1 MSERFGSERAAVLRE
16 AEALISGDRADQYG
30 DAAQTYAAVA
40 LIWEALT
47 GRPYTARDVLLMMA
61 GMKLARQRHGV
72 HRDSAVD
79 LAGYAA
85 LAQEVGAQE
94 VGAALAPADSRAV
107 EFHGGR
113 R

>member
-1 MSERFGSERAAVLRE
+1 MSERLKKANERAAVLRE
-16 AEALISGDRADQYG
+16 AEALINGDRADQYG
-30 DAAQTYAAVA
+30 DAADTYGAVA
-40 LIWEALT
+40 LIWQALT
-47 GRPYTARDVLLMMA
+47 GRAYTAREVLLMLA
-61 GMKLARQRHGV
+61 GMKLARQRLYV

-85 LAQEVGAQE
+85 LAQEVGAQAPAGWP
-94 VGAALAPADSRAV
+94 GAA